1 MIVGRS
7 NAPMPRLLI
16 YPLSDHKPLLIHTS
30 PNEISLPKPFR
41 FKTFW
46 TTLPQAARVID
57 VAWAKGFTLLSKNK
71 NTKVA
76 LKNWYKNSVGQIQNK
91 ISHLKNLIND
101 IQANTLDPN
110 SAAGETMIQ
119 RDLDEFLKCEELLW
133 KDKSKTRQMEEGDV
147 NTHYFHVSTLIHRRY
162 NPISRI
168 LDDNQRWI
176 TNRNDIDN

>member
-1 MIVGRS
+1 
-7 NAPMPRLLI
+7 MPRLLI

-91 ISHLKNLIND
+91 ISHMKNLIND
-101 IQANTLDPN
+101 I
-110 SAAGETMIQ
+110 
-119 RDLDEFLKCEELLW
+119 
-133 KDKSKTRQMEEGDV
+133 
-147 NTHYFHVSTLIHRRY
+147 
-162 NPISRI
+162 
-168 LDDNQRWI
+168 
-176 TNRNDIDN
+176 